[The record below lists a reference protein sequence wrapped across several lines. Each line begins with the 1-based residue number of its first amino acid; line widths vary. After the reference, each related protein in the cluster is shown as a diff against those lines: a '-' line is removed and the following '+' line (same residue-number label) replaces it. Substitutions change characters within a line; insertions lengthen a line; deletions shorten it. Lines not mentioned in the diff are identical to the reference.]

1 MKPAFIQYTTAK
13 KKRQLREKTKY
24 NLAVLQ
30 DVKEGRSMACKLID
44 CSWMKRGKPLNLEE
58 VKDLADKWF
67 PIFDEVHSRLPDWA
81 SVEDTLKVMEHLS
94 KLAGAEIAEKEKNET
109 KFFYRDHASL
119 WRLLTVDF

>member
-44 CSWMKRGKPLNLEE
+44 GR
-58 VKDLADKWF
+58 
-67 PIFDEVHSRLPDWA
+67 R
-81 SVEDTLKVMEHLS
+81 
-94 KLAGAEIAEKEKNET
+94 
-109 KFFYRDHASL
+109 R
-119 WRLLTVDF
+119 